1 MDNFNLK
8 KYLAEGKLI
17 KEDASTAAKQIYTN
31 KPLRNLVISYIKDN
45 LKPGQNIDKIFE
57 PGMEDV
63 AKEYI
68 KKYVTEKEPNYK
80 SIADKEDDIHY
91 WWNILSMH
99 QQDRIEEALLNENA
113 PGYDT
118 RKFGEALPTLESVK
132 AAHEAKEDD
141 KEEIKEE
148 RFDGEREMMMHIKQY
163 RDGMIDGDDLVQAF
177 EEIINGSVTPPGYN
191 TRYGR

>member
-8 KYLAEGKLI
+8 KFLG
-17 KEDASTAAKQIYTN
+17 
-31 KPLRNLVISYIKDN
+31 
-45 LKPGQNIDKIFE
+45 
-57 PGMEDV
+57 
-63 AKEYI
+63 
-68 KKYVTEKEPNYK
+68 EK
-80 SIADKEDDIHY
+80 S
-91 WWNILSMH
+91 
-99 QQDRIEEALLNENA
+99 LLNENA

-132 AAHEAKEDD
+132 AAHEAKED
-141 KEEIKEE
+141 EGREIKEE
-148 RFDGEREMMMHIKQY
+148 RFDGEREMMMQIKAY

>member
-177 EEIINGSVTPPGYN
+177 EEIINGKVTPPGYN

>member
-1 MDNFNLK
+1 
-8 KYLAEGKLI
+8 
-17 KEDASTAAKQIYTN
+17 
-31 KPLRNLVISYIKDN
+31 
-45 LKPGQNIDKIFE
+45 
-57 PGMEDV
+57 MEDV

-132 AAHEAKEDD
+132 AAHEAKED
-141 KEEIKEE
+141 EGREIKEE
-148 RFDGEREMMMHIKQY
+148 RFDGEREMMMQIKAY
-163 RDGMIDGDDLVQAF
+163 RDGTIDGDDLVQAF
-177 EEIINGSVTPPGYN
+177 EEIINGKVTPPGYN